1 MPDNWIQGAVKKP
14 GAFRATAT
22 REGLIE
28 GDEKLSGTD
37 LSKLA
42 AQAAKTDNKKLA
54 QRVNLAK
61 TFSKMRRAE
70 GGEVEQD
77 EPESWALNEKPT
89 GVLAGAENKGVNKD
103 NISRSIKE
111 RRPIPSAGSPSEP
124 ELGAG
129 EEMLDDIDRMD
140 THTKMILDSLKA
152 LDAEGAWK
160 AEPVKQPKYFIGG
173 KPIY

>member
-1 MPDNWIQGAVKKP
+1 MSDNWIQGAVKKP
-14 GAFRATAT
+14 GALRATAA

-61 TFSKMRRAE
+61 TFAKMRKAE

-77 EPESWALNEKPT
+77 EPESWALNAKP
-89 GVLAGAENKGVNKD
+89 GAGGAADFKGVNKD
-103 NISRSIKE
+103 NISRSIQE
-111 RRPIPSAGSPSEP
+111 RRPVPSVGSPSEP

-129 EEMLDDIDRMD
+129 ETMKDDIDRMD
-140 THTKMILDSLKA
+140 DHTQMLITA
-152 LDAEGAWK
+152 LEELEQEGDWEV
-160 AEPVKQPKYFIGG
+160 EPAKQPKYFIKG
-173 KPIY
+173 KPVY

>member
-1 MPDNWIQGAVKKP
+1 MSDNWIQGAVKKP
-14 GAFRATAT
+14 GALRATAA

-37 LSKLA
+37 LSTLA

-61 TFSKMRRAE
+61 TFSKIRRAE
-70 GGEVEQD
+70 GGEIEQE

-103 NISRSIKE
+103 NISRSIQE
-111 RRPIPSAGSPSEP
+111 RRPVPSVGSPSEP
-124 ELGAG
+124 DLGAG
-129 EEMLDDIDRMD
+129 ETMKDDIDRMD
-140 THTKMILDSLKA
+140 AHTQMLITA
-152 LDAEGAWK
+152 LEELEQEGDWEV
-160 AEPVKQPKYFIGG
+160 EPAKQPKYFIGG
-173 KPIY
+173 KPVY